1 MAVVRKKQDD
11 KYLKVLRELVASGS
25 GGNRQCFDCG
35 QKGPTYVNMTI
46 GSFVCTRC
54 SGVLRGLTP
63 PHRVKSISMATFTPD
78 EIEFLKSHGNETCAK
93 TWLGLWDPKRAV
105 HQDQR
110 ELMIDKYERKRYFL
124 EPASPLK
131 SLPNAAKLTPSSNN
145 NNSSSS
151 LATHSNNNINNNLN
165 NNNTGLSSNG
175 GVGNIQAMNQK
186 NTALDNGFQNISLTP
201 PSSRSNGNGNING
214 YGPSAISRPNHQ
226 QQQQPQQQNG
236 HHHYDAFSNGL
247 NGLSSLTNGNTKLS
261 FNGSS
266 STANSETSSCNS
278 NGFTP
283 ESDFVADFSS
293 ATIFDATST
302 NSVGSSGSGGSS
314 SNGYAKIQSINAAAH
329 MMNGNAVGPLMNGN
343 GKVQN
348 GNGGGGGGFA
358 TPTNG
363 NSENFAD
370 FDHAPIFNAAEF
382 NSKTTTNIAN
392 NLQQQQLKTNNNRNN
407 NNYLFFAPTPNQQQ
421 QLLQQQQQQQ
431 KQTNFYSNTMFEI
444 SNDFNSISLFS
455 GNSSQDN
462 DDLTRNSSLGKNI
475 FNKCSNN
482 TSSMAYNPYNTNN
495 NNGNAPNSSLSSTSY
510 TCNNPYNGQQQKFT
524 PLAMAAH
531 ATAMAVLGHN
541 SSSLNSINSPF
552 GIQSSEW
559 GEPDTWQQQQ
569 HQDSSITASQQ
580 QQQQQWPG
588 LSSVSNN
595 NVNNNN
601 ATMSSYNHPLAISV
615 VGGGGGGGV
624 GSASIEADSDPSH
637 QRSNRNSWSLPI
649 SNSTTSNSLSSSS
662 ATFNSSSSLAASPPA
677 DRYAALKDL
686 DEQLRES
693 KAVAAAAA
701 AAVATSVV
709 DSFGDNPNANPFKT
723 VVNSHQTPQIA
734 NPFQANP
741 SQQNQGTTNLFGGL
755 PPQNQQ
761 QQQHNGLTNGFIGG
775 IPVQQQQQQQAF
787 YNYANGFGVVP
798 QTTNLYSA
806 GPNGCG
812 FGFGT
817 MQQPI
822 SNGGGAAFNNPFAAT
837 GTLNSNNPFL

>member
-1 MAVVRKKQDD
+1 MFAKI
-11 KYLKVLRELVASGS
+11 YSNCE
-25 GGNRQCFDCG
+25 DCNEMDC
-35 QKGPTYVNMTI
+35 V
-46 GSFVCTRC
+46 
-54 SGVLRGLTP
+54 RGLTP

-78 EIEFLKSHGNETCAK
+78 EIEFLKSHGNDTCAK

-145 NNSSSS
+145 SSAAAA
-151 LATHSNNNINNNLN
+151 ATHTQNLNNLN
-165 NNNTGLSSNG
+165 NNNNNMNGFSNG
-175 GVGNIQAMNQK
+175 SVQAMNQK

-201 PSSRSNGNGNING
+201 PSSRSSNGNHGGNLNG

-226 QQQQPQQQNG
+226 PQQNG
-236 HHHYDAFSNGL
+236 HHYDAFSNGI
-247 NGLSSLTNGNTKLS
+247 NGLSSLNATTNGNSKLS
-261 FNGSS
+261 FNGSA
-266 STANSETSSCNS
+266 ANSETSSCNS

-302 NSVGSSGSGGSS
+302 NSVASSGSGGSS
-314 SNGYAKIQSINAAAH
+314 GTNNGYAKIQSINTAAH

-343 GKVQN
+343 GNMQN
-348 GNGGGGGGFA
+348 GNGSGVGGGFA

-382 NSKTTTNIAN
+382 NSKPGAN
-392 NLQQQQLKTNNNRNN
+392 NNQQQQFKTNNINNNNRNN
-407 NNYLFFAPTPNQQQ
+407 NNYLFFAPTTTPTSN
-421 QLLQQQQQQQ
+421 QQQQ
-431 KQTNFYSNTMFEI
+431 KQTNFYANTMFEL

-455 GNSSQDN
+455 PGISSPEIEN
-462 DDLTRNSSLGKNI
+462 EDLPLKTSNLTKNI

-482 TSSMAYNPYNTNN
+482 NISSSMAYSPYSCNN
-495 NNGNAPNSSLSSTSY
+495 NNNNIYNVPSNLSTTS
-510 TCNNPYNGQQQKFT
+510 NPYNGQQQQHQKFT

-541 SSSLNSINSPF
+541 SSNLNGINSPF

-559 GEPDTWQQQQ
+559 GGGRDAWQQQVQ
-569 HQDSSITASQQ
+569 QDSITASQQQLQQHQQ

-601 ATMSSYNHPLAISV
+601 ATKSYNHPLTISV
-615 VGGGGGGGV
+615 GA
-624 GSASIEADSDPSH
+624 SAASIEADSDSSH
-637 QRSNRNSWSLPI
+637 QHSNRNSWSLPI
-649 SNSTTSNSLSSSS
+649 SNSTTSNSLSSS
-662 ATFNSSSSLAASPPA
+662 ATFNSSSSSTASPPA

-709 DSFGDNPNANPFKT
+709 DSFGGTQSNSNVNPFKT
-723 VVNSHQTPQIA
+723 VVNSHQTQQIA

-741 SQQNQGTTNLFGGL
+741 SQNPVATSLFGGGM
-755 PPQNQQ
+755 PQNQQ
-761 QQQHNGLTNGFIGG
+761 LNGLTNGFIGG
-775 IPVQQQQQQQAF
+775 IPNHQQQQHQQQQQQQAF
-787 YNYANGFGVVP
+787 YNFANGFAAP
-798 QTTNLYSA
+798 QTTNMYSA

-822 SNGGGAAFNNPFAAT
+822 ANGVGAAFNNPFAAT